1 MKRLVSRMSANQ
13 GFFARLKQGLSKTR
27 NNFLAGLETVFTS
40 SKIDQELYDDLEDIL
55 IMADVGIETTSY
67 LLDKLKKTIK
77 AKNID
82 NPGELKPILAEE
94 IKCLLTVA
102 PNGPIDFNSI
112 NQVFLVV
119 GVNGVGKT
127 TTIAKL
133 AARFRE
139 NKHQVLLVA
148 ADTFRAA
155 ATEQLLQWGERLR
168 VPVIHHHEGA
178 DPGAVAFDGMA
189 AAKARKADI
198 VIVDTAGRLHTKVN
212 LMDELKKVKRIVQ
225 QNLEG
230 RQLQTLLVLDATTGQ
245 NAINQVKTF
254 HESIGIDRI
263 AITKLDGTAK
273 GGIII
278 AIANQFKIPISLIG
292 VGEKS
297 EDLQDFDPAAFAEA
311 LFELS

>member
-1 MKRLVSRMSANQ
+1 MKMSENQ
-13 GFFARLKQGLSKTR
+13 GFFTRLKQGLSKTR
-27 NNFLAGLETVFTS
+27 NNFLSGLETVFAS
-40 SKIDQELYDDLEDIL
+40 SKIDQELYDDLENIL
-55 IMADVGIETTSY
+55 IMADVGMETTSY
-67 LLDKLKKTIK
+67 LLDRLKQTVKE
-77 AKNID
+77 KNII
-82 NPGELKPILAEE
+82 NPNELKVLLAKE
-94 IKCLLTVA
+94 IKSLLTMA
-102 PNGPIDFNSI
+102 QDGPIDFHGV
-112 NQVFLVV
+112 NQVHLVI

-133 AARFRE
+133 AARFRQ
-139 NKHQVLLVA
+139 NKRRVILVA

-155 ATEQLLQWGERLR
+155 ATEQLLQWGERLQ
-168 VPVIHHHEGA
+168 VPVIHHREGA

-212 LMDELKKVKRIVQ
+212 LMDELKKVKRIIQ
-225 QNLEG
+225 QNIEG

-245 NAINQVKTF
+245 NAVNQVKTF
-254 HESIGIDRI
+254 HEAIGIDRI
-263 AITKLDGTAK
+263 AITKLDGTAR

-311 LFELS
+311 LFE

>member
-297 EDLQDFDPAAFAEA
+297 EDLQDFNPAAFAEA

>member
-1 MKRLVSRMSANQ
+1 MTENQ

-27 NNFLAGLETVFTS
+27 NSFLASLETVFTS
-40 SKIDQELYDDLEDIL
+40 SKIDQNLYDDLEDIL
-55 IMADVGIETTSY
+55 IMADVGIETTSF
-67 LLDKLKKTIK
+67 LLDQLKKTVKEKGI
-77 AKNID
+77 AD
-82 NPGELKPILAEE
+82 PGQLRPILAEE
-94 IKCLLTVA
+94 IKSLLAVA
-102 PNGPIDFNSI
+102 ENKPIDFSGR
-112 NQVFLVV
+112 NQVHLVV

-133 AARFRE
+133 AAKFRE
-139 NKHQVLLVA
+139 HKRQVLLVA

-155 ATEQLLQWGERLR
+155 ATEQLQQWGEKLQI
-168 VPVIHHHEGA
+168 PVIHHQEGA

-212 LMDELKKVKRIVQ
+212 LMEELKKVKRIIL
-225 QNLEG
+225 QNIEG
-230 RQLQTLLVLDATTGQ
+230 RELQTLLVLDATTGQ
-245 NAINQVKTF
+245 NGINQVKTF

-273 GGIII
+273 GGIIL

-292 VGEKS
+292 VGEKKD
-297 EDLQDFDPAAFAEA
+297 DLQDFDPTAFANA
-311 LFELS
+311 LFNRED

>member
-1 MKRLVSRMSANQ
+1 MTENQ

-27 NNFLAGLETVFTS
+27 NNFLSGLETVFAS

-55 IMADVGIETTSY
+55 IMADVGLETASF
-67 LLDKLKKTIK
+67 LLDKLKKTVK
-77 AKNID
+77 EKNIAD
-82 NPGELKPILAEE
+82 PSQLRPILAEE
-94 IKCLLTVA
+94 ISNLLAVA
-102 PNGPIDFNSI
+102 DLRPIDFRGH
-112 NQVFLVV
+112 NQVHLIV

-139 NKHQVLLVA
+139 NKRQVLLVA

-155 ATEQLLQWGERLR
+155 ATEQLQQWGERLQI
-168 VPVIHHHEGA
+168 PVIHHQEGA

-189 AAKARKADI
+189 AAKARKADV

-212 LMDELKKVKRIVQ
+212 LMEELKKVKRIIL
-225 QNLEG
+225 QNIENHE
-230 RQLQTLLVLDATTGQ
+230 LQTLLVLDATTGQ

-254 HESIGIDRI
+254 HEAIGVDRI

-273 GGIII
+273 GGIIL

-292 VGEKS
+292 VGEKQ
-297 EDLQDFDPAAFAEA
+297 EDLQDFDPKAFANA
-311 LFELS
+311 LFNRDLVD

>member
-1 MKRLVSRMSANQ
+1 MTENQ

-27 NNFLAGLETVFTS
+27 NSFLASLETVFTS
-40 SKIDQELYDDLEDIL
+40 SKIDQNLYDDLEDIL
-55 IMADVGIETTSY
+55 IMADVGIETTSF
-67 LLDKLKKTIK
+67 LLDQLKKTVKEKGI
-77 AKNID
+77 AD
-82 NPGELKPILAEE
+82 PGQLRPILAEE
-94 IKCLLTVA
+94 IKSLLAVA
-102 PNGPIDFNSI
+102 ENKPIDFSGR
-112 NQVFLVV
+112 NQVHLVV

-133 AARFRE
+133 AAKFRDH
-139 NKHQVLLVA
+139 KRQVLLVA

-155 ATEQLLQWGERLR
+155 ATEQLQQWGEKLQI
-168 VPVIHHHEGA
+168 PVIHHQEGA

-212 LMDELKKVKRIVQ
+212 LMEELKKVKRIIL
-225 QNLEG
+225 QNIEG
-230 RQLQTLLVLDATTGQ
+230 RELQTLLVLDATTGQ
-245 NAINQVKTF
+245 NGINQVKTF

-273 GGIII
+273 GGIIL

-292 VGEKS
+292 VGEKKD
-297 EDLQDFDPAAFAEA
+297 DLQDFDPTAFANA
-311 LFELS
+311 LFNRED